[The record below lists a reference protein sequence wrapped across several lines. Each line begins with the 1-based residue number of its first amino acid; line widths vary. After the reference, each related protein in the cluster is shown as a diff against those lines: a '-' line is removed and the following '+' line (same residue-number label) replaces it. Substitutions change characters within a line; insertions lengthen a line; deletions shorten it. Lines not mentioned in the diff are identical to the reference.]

1 MSPILIGVVG
11 ILVLLVLLFFRMHIG
26 VAMALVGFFGVVF
39 VTGGN
44 FAAAIGYFKSVPFT
58 TAASFSLSVI
68 PMFVLM
74 GELCFYANI
83 STELYSACYK
93 ILSRLRGGL
102 AMATVVGCAGFAA
115 ICGSSTATTA
125 TMGTVSMPEMR
136 KYKYKDTLSSG
147 CISAG
152 GTLGILIPPS
162 TGFILYGT
170 AATIGI
176 GKMFAA
182 GILPG
187 IILALSYIGVI
198 VVTCIIDHN
207 AGPKGDKYSLKD
219 MLLALRGIL
228 PVILL
233 FILVIGGIFAGWFT
247 ASEGGAIGA
256 FGAFVIMIFKGKC
269 TWANVTSALRSTIKT
284 TAMIFLIMIGA
295 YIFGYFLTVSNAPT
309 ALATWAAALNVN
321 RYIILIFILLVYA
334 ILGCF
339 VDSLPLIVLLVPI
352 FLPIIEILGFDPI
365 WFGVLMVMLMQMG
378 LITPPVGMCCYVMAG
393 VAPDVPLQKIFKGT
407 APFLLGLAVAVLIV
421 VLFPQLTLWLP
432 GLMN

>member
-1 MSPILIGVVG
+1 MSPILIGVIG
-11 ILVLLVLLFFRMHIG
+11 IVALLVLLFLRMHIG
-26 VAMALVGFFGVVF
+26 VAMALVGFIGVVI
-39 VTGGN
+39 VTNGN
-44 FAAAIGYFKSVPFT
+44 LNAAIGYFKSVPFT

-74 GELCFYANI
+74 GEICFQANI
-83 STELYSACYK
+83 STDLYSACYK
-93 ILSRLRGGL
+93 MLSRLRGGL
-102 AMATVVGCAGFAA
+102 AMATVVACAGFAA

-170 AATIGI
+170 SATIGI

-187 IILALSYIGVI
+187 IILALCYIGVI
-198 VVTCIIDHN
+198 VVTCIADHD
-207 AGPKGDKYSLKD
+207 AGPKGDKYSIKEMLK
-219 MLLALRGIL
+219 ALRGVL
-228 PVILL
+228 PVLLL
-233 FILVIGGIFAGWFT
+233 FALVIGGMFAGWFT

-256 FGAFVIMIFKGKC
+256 FGAFVIMIFKRKA
-269 TWANVTSALRSTIKT
+269 TWKNVVNALRSTIKT

-295 YIFGYFLTVSNAPT
+295 YIFGYFLTISNAPT
-309 ALATWAAALNVN
+309 ALATWAAGLQVN
-321 RYIILIFILLVYA
+321 RYIILMFVLLVYA

-352 FLPIIEILGFDPI
+352 FLPIITSLGFDPI

-378 LITPPVGMCCYVMAG
+378 LITPPVGMCCYVMSG

-407 APFLLGLAVAVLIV
+407 APFLLGLLIAILLV
-421 VLFPQLTLWLP
+421 VVFPQLTTWLP
-432 GLMN
+432 GLIN

>member
-1 MSPILIGVVG
+1 MSPILIGVIG
-11 ILVLLVLLFFRMHIG
+11 ILVLLVLLFFRVHIG

-39 VTGGN
+39 VMHGN
-44 FAAAIGYFKSVPFT
+44 FNAAIGYFKSVPFN

-74 GELCFYANI
+74 GEFCFYANI
-83 STELYSACYK
+83 STDLYSACYK
-93 ILSRLRGGL
+93 LLSRLRGGL
-102 AMATVVGCAGFAA
+102 AMATIVGCAGFAA

-136 KYKYKDTLSSG
+136 KYKYKDTLSTG

-187 IILALSYIGVI
+187 IILALCYVGVI
-198 VVTCIIDHN
+198 VVTCLMDKD
-207 AGPKGDKYSLKD
+207 AGPKGDKYTVAEKLK
-219 MLLALRGIL
+219 ALFGLL

-233 FILVIGGIFAGWFT
+233 FALVIGGIFAGWFT

-256 FGAFVIMIFKGKC
+256 FGAFVIMIFKRKA
-269 TWANVTSALRSTIKT
+269 TWKNIVNSLRETIKI

-295 YIFGYFLTVSNAPT
+295 YIFGYFLTISNAPT
-309 ALATWAAALNVN
+309 ELATWAAGLNVSK
-321 RYIILIFILLVYA
+321 YIILFFVLLVYA
-334 ILGCF
+334 LLGCF

-352 FLPIIEILGFDPI
+352 FLPIIEALGFDTI

-393 VAPDVPLQKIFKGT
+393 VAPDVPLQKIFRGT
-407 APFLLGLAVAVLIV
+407 APYLIGLAIAVLIIV
-421 VLFPQLTLWLP
+421 IFPQLTTWLP
-432 GLMN
+432 SFIN